1 MAARL
6 GQITFRE
13 ARGGTVRQVIRAIH
27 DYVAWELHVRSPF
40 ALPFMPLAQAPRNG
54 SPPSSPPDVT
64 IHLGATP
71 DSLATYDAAGRNAG
85 GMTWQAT
92 RNAFLLSLAGVFRC
106 LVVDGR
112 KIVMEPCRG
121 GSNLVR
127 YLVGLPFSAV
137 LAQRGALA
145 FHAGAIE
152 TKAGA
157 VLFAGRRRAGKSS
170 LLGKLVERGY
180 TVLSD
185 DVVGVALDAGRPV
198 ALPAF
203 PRLRLRADTLDQLSW
218 RGKDRGRIRP
228 GSDKY
233 EVPVE
238 RFRTGFL
245 PMRAFCE
252 LQIHRR
258 DDVEVEPAPQAA
270 AFRRMRARTYRSS
283 LKFSAGPWQFA
294 ILAAMAKGVPF
305 ARVKRPAQPF
315 LLDALADGV
324 ERWLSDLEDVSDPPA
339 ASPALT

>member
-1 MAARL
+1 MMA
-6 GQITFRE
+6 
-13 ARGGTVRQVIRAIH
+13 VH
-27 DYVAWELHVRSPF
+27 DYIAWGLHVRSPF
-40 ALPFMPLAQAPRNG
+40 ALPFMPLAQAARSDP
-54 SPPSSPPDVT
+54 PPSSPPDVT

-71 DSLATYDAAGRNAG
+71 DSLATYDAAGHDAW

-92 RNAFLLSLAGVFRC
+92 RNAFLWSQDGVFRC

-112 KIVMEPCRG
+112 KIVVEPCRG
-121 GSNLVR
+121 DSNLVR

-137 LAQRGALA
+137 LAQRGALS

-157 VLFAGRRRAGKSS
+157 VLFAGRRRVGKSS

-180 TVLSD
+180 TMLSD

-198 ALPAF
+198 ALPSY
-203 PRLRLRADTLDQLSW
+203 PHLRLCADALDRLTRW
-218 RGKDRGRIRP
+218 GKERGRFCRE
-228 GSDKY
+228 SSKY

-238 RFRTGFL
+238 RFRAGFL

-252 LQIHRR
+252 LQAHRR

-270 AFRRMRARTYRSS
+270 AFRRMRIRTYRNSS
-283 LKFSAGPWQFA
+283 RFGAGPWQFA

-305 ARVKRPAQPF
+305 AHVKRPEQPF